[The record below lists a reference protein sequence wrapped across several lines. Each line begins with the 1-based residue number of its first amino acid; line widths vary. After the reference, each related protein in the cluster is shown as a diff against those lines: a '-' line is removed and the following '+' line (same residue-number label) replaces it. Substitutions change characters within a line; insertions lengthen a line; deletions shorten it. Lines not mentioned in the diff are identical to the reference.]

1 MGASLLE
8 TGNILVGGSV
18 WGLEAAEA
26 CPPVTSRERVWVTR
40 ALKCHLTFLHKME
53 TSELNKTVPAVQNRK
68 EIKQKEEERLGE
80 LEGRATERLSRAT
93 EEAEQ
98 KDEEQGLCP

>member
-1 MGASLLE
+1 MSLGGTAKHVLGDSNTTHLATIMGASLLE

-26 CPPVTSRERVWVTR
+26 CPPVTSRERVWVTG

-53 TSELNKTVPAVQNRK
+53 TSELNKTVPAVQNPAGDK
-68 EIKQKEEERLGE
+68 A
-80 LEGRATERLSRAT
+80 EGRGETR
-93 EEAEQ
+93 
-98 KDEEQGLCP
+98 